1 MTKSYVTKCL
11 RTRFSIFR
19 FLLLLTF
26 ALVFFLF
33 PKNVYS
39 LDTTLVWDPNSE
51 DNLAGY
57 RIFYREDGQS
67 YDYEEPA
74 WEGSKTTCTIYN
86 LNDNT
91 TYYFVARA
99 FDTLGSESG
108 DSNEACYQF
117 NEQPPGTQG
126 TVEIGE
132 VSVDHNWKRV
142 AFNDTFI
149 DPVVVA
155 NPLSYNEEDPAV
167 LRIRNLDSRGFDIR
181 VQEWD
186 YLNGTHTAENVSYIV
201 MERGSYIL
209 EDGTKVEAGRFD
221 TDTTGSFGWV
231 DFSQTFNQV
240 PVVTST
246 VSSFNE
252 EDAVCS
258 RLKNINTTGF
268 NFRMQEQELNRQIHT
283 IETIS
288 YIAWEPSSGTV
299 GNLTFEVDKT
309 DDVIKHNLQTIVYNE
324 TFMAT
329 PVFLADMQTTDGWDT
344 ANLRQQNKDLYGIDI
359 NITEEQS
366 RDSEIYHTTEVVGY
380 MVFAKIDICID
391 TDEDGLTD
399 DDEINIYGTDPNNP
413 DTDGDGIN
421 DGNEVKFWGYDWDM
435 DFDND
440 GIINLLDS
448 DADGD
453 GFSDGAEK
461 AEGFDPGDPNSNPA
475 FPLEIGEVSVDHN
488 WKRVVLNDTFIDP
501 VVVANP
507 LSYNGGDP
515 AVLRIR
521 NVDSRGF
528 DIRVQEWDYLDG
540 AHTTE
545 NVSYIV
551 MERGAYALPD
561 GTMVEAGTFDT
572 DTTSSFGWVDFSQTF
587 NQVPVVTSTVSSFN
601 EEDAVCSRLRNIDTT
616 GFEFRMQEQELNRQ
630 IHTIETISY
639 IAWEPSSGTVGNLT
653 FEVDK
658 TDDMITHNL
667 QTIVYN
673 ETFMATPVF
682 LADMQ
687 TTDGWDTANLR
698 QQNKDLYGIDINITE
713 EQSRDSEIYHTT
725 EVVGYMVFDFIE

>member
-1 MTKSYVTKCL
+1 
-11 RTRFSIFR
+11 
-19 FLLLLTF
+19 LLLLTF

-33 PKNVYS
+33 PQNVYS
-39 LDTTLVWDPNSE
+39 LDVPLAWDPNSE

-126 TVEIGE
+126 TVEIGD

-155 NPLSYNEEDPAV
+155 NPLSYNGGDPAV
-167 LRIRNLDSRGFDIR
+167 LRIRNVDSRGFDIR

-186 YLNGTHTAENVSYIV
+186 YLNGTHTTENVSYIV

-221 TDTTGSFGWV
+221 TDATGSFGWV

-268 NFRMQEQELNRQIHT
+268 DFRMQEQELNRQIHT

-309 DDVIKHNLQTIVYNE
+309 DDVITHNLQTIVYNE

-359 NITEEQS
+359 KITEEQS

-380 MVFAKIDICID
+380 MVFAKIDISID
-391 TDEDGLTD
+391 TDKDGLMD

-421 DGNEVKFWGYDWDM
+421 DGDEVEFWGYDWNM

-440 GIINLLDS
+440 GTINLLDPDS
-448 DADGD
+448 DND
-453 GFSDGAEK
+453 GFSDGTEK
-461 AEGFDPGDPNSNPA
+461 DEGFDPGDPNSNPA

-488 WKRVVLNDTFIDP
+488 WKRVAFNDTFIDP

-528 DIRVQEWDYLDG
+528 DIRVQEWDYLNG
-540 AHTTE
+540 THTTE

-551 MERGAYALPD
+551 MERGSYILED
-561 GTMVEAGTFDT
+561 GTKVEAGKFDT
-572 DTTSSFGWVDFSQTF
+572 DATGSFGWVDFSQTF

-601 EEDAVCSRLRNIDTT
+601 EEDAVCSRLKNINTT
-616 GFEFRMQEQELNRQ
+616 GFDFRMQEQELNRQ

-658 TDDMITHNL
+658 TDDVITHNL